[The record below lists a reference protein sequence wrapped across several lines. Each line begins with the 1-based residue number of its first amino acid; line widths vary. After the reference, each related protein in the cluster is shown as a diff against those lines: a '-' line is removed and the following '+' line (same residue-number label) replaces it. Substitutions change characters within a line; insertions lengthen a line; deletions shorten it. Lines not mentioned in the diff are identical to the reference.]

1 MAPRLTDDPDDPLQ
15 QTTLR
20 FRKSQIRRA
29 KEYALA
35 HDCTLLDVVKFALNL
50 AFHKDGLPPFD
61 QDTTSLPKRRGR
73 A

>member
-1 MAPRLTDDPDDPLQ
+1 MSPRLTDDPDDPLQ

-35 HDCTLLDVVKFALNL
+35 HDCTLLDVFKFALNL
-50 AFHKDGLPPFD
+50 AFREDGLPPFD
-61 QDTTSLPKRRGR
+61 PELPALPKRRI
-73 A
+73 